1 MVVVV
6 GMKKMG
12 RDEWAFYT
20 RGGVADWLTAPRDGR
35 CGSRIRGP
43 RLLGFFGG
51 IPPHSGWARCASR
64 CFGSEQDPALRS
76 RIRPL
81 RREQRERVG
90 SCRECMLFWE
100 LACIAIIGGE
110 HLRPYWKID
119 YGGIRVQHKGMAE
132 SGLGFHS
139 NCTQNM

>member
-1 MVVVV
+1 MVVVVV

-76 RIRPL
+76 RFVHSDASNGNESGP
-81 RREQRERVG
+81 
-90 SCRECMLFWE
+90 
-100 LACIAIIGGE
+100 
-110 HLRPYWKID
+110 
-119 YGGIRVQHKGMAE
+119 AE
-132 SGLGFHS
+132 SACCFGSLPVS
-139 NCTQNM
+139 R